1 MERALSKIIP
11 FISPSEQT
19 ELDNLNKQRN
29 NPPITSHLES
39 ATHLIRQFVD
49 ALKMIECD
57 DHSYELYI
65 PAVLVEE
72 LGLRDLIIQGEYW
85 LHQYEPQ
92 HPGHEAQPTH
102 DH

>member
-39 ATHLIRQFVD
+39 ATHLIKQFLG
-49 ALKMIECD
+49 ALKTID
-57 DHSYELYI
+57 NSDLDI
-65 PAVLVEE
+65 GEE
-72 LGLRDLIIQGEYW
+72 LGVRDLIIQGEYW

>member
-1 MERALSKIIP
+1 MERTLSKIIP

-19 ELDNLNKQRN
+19 ELDNLNKQKD

-49 ALKMIECD
+49 ALKMIESMD
-57 DHSYELYI
+57 YGYDI
-65 PAVLVEE
+65 VLTEE
-72 LGLRDLIIQGEYW
+72 LALRDLLIQGEYW